1 MLNRYWLS
9 GLILVSILLLFINLN
24 SVSVFQ
30 VAEARNAQCAREMFE
45 RNDWVVPTFN
55 GELRTDKPVLEYW
68 CMMIA
73 YHLFGV
79 SEGSSR
85 FFSAVCG
92 LLTILSTFLFV
103 CRHLGLTAA
112 RWSAL
117 ALLSSL
123 HCIIQFRLATPDP
136 YLILFHTVTLF
147 TFWEGFTSGK
157 FKWYVL
163 MYIAFGLSL
172 LAKGPI
178 GLLLPGLSIFL
189 VLLFKGQ
196 INWPGIKQ
204 LKPWYG
210 LFMVLLI
217 AAPWYLLVNQR
228 TNGYWVYGFLF
239 THNLTRF
246 KEGIDDHQGIFL
258 ITFLFVI
265 LGMFPFSVFFVR
277 SISQTWKRLRQNDT
291 LLFTFISFAS
301 IVIFYSFSK
310 TRLINYT
317 APCYPYF
324 AIMLG
329 WYIADV
335 IENKPVSKFK
345 IELIVLFI
353 ICLIMPIGA
362 HIWLSQTDPLT
373 SITWVSPLFA
383 IPAIGATLALI
394 RLKQHAADSLM
405 MIAKSFVVFGMA
417 VNAIIFPAIDS
428 QTPMHKRGAIVRAAT
443 TVIAYH
449 EFNNAFA
456 FYYRQPI
463 KIYDSLPL
471 MHAFIRMHPNT
482 LVISRSR
489 RFEALDSLP
498 WLQLISKDREVF
510 STEYSAIYK
519 SR

>member
-9 GLILVSILLLFINLN
+9 GLILVSIVLLFFNLN

-55 GELRTDKPVLEYW
+55 GELRTDKPVFEYW
-68 CMMIA
+68 CMIIA

-92 LLTILSTFLFV
+92 FLTILSTFLFAR
-103 CRHLGLTAA
+103 RHLGLKAA
-112 RWSAL
+112 SWSAL
-117 ALLSSL
+117 VLLSSL

-147 TFWEGFTSGK
+147 AFWEGFTSGK
-157 FKWYVL
+157 FKWYML
-163 MYIAFGLSL
+163 MYIAFGLSV

-178 GLLLPGLSIFL
+178 GFLLPGLSIL
-189 VLLFKGQ
+189 LILLFKKQ
-196 INWPGIKQ
+196 LKWPVIKQ

-210 LFMVLLI
+210 VLVVLLI
-217 AAPWYLLVNQR
+217 AAPWYILVNER
-228 TNGYWVYGFLF
+228 TNGEWLYGFLF

-265 LGMFPFSVFFVR
+265 LGMFPFSIFFLR
-277 SISQTWKRLRQNDT
+277 SISQTWQRLKQNDT
-291 LLFTFISFAS
+291 LLCTFISFAS
-301 IVIFYSFSK
+301 IVIFYAFSK

-317 APCYPYF
+317 SPCYPYF

-335 IENKPVSKFK
+335 IERKSASTFK
-345 IELIVLFI
+345 IELIVLLI

-362 HIWLSQTDPLT
+362 WVWLSQTDPLT

-383 IPAIGATLALI
+383 IPAIGVTLALI
-394 RLKQHAADSLM
+394 KLKQNA
-405 MIAKSFVVFGMA
+405 AKSLLLVAASFIVFSLVVNS
-417 VNAIIFPAIDS
+417 VIFPAIDN
-428 QTPMHKRGAIVRAAT
+428 QTPMDKRGEIVRT
-443 TVIAYH
+443 SETVIAYRN
-449 EFNNAFA
+449 FNHAFA
-456 FYYRQPI
+456 FYARGPI
-463 KIYDSLPL
+463 QTFDSLPAL
-471 MHAFIRMHPNT
+471 QGFLGTHPNT
-482 LVISRSR
+482 LVISKSSS
-489 RFEALDSLP
+489 FPELDSLP
-498 WLQLISKDREVF
+498 GLRLISKERDVF
-510 STEYSAIYK
+510 STQYSAIYK
-519 SR
+519 SK